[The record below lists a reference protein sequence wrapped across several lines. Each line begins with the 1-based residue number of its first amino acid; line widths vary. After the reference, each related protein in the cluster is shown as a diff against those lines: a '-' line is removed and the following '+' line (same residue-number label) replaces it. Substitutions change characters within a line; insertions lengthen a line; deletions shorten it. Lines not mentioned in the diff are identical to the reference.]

1 MPPNEES
8 QKIASLFGQYVD
20 TGNKKLIENIQKD
33 KIEVA
38 LLQYSADKGW
48 KHYNAMERR
57 LEELK
62 EIEKYATERK
72 DKRKELL
79 IGFILGIV
87 STLICTYLIKLLFQK
102 P

>member
-8 QKIASLFGQYVD
+8 QKIASLFHKYVE
-20 TGNKKLIENIQKD
+20 TGDKELIENLQKE

-38 LLQYSADKGW
+38 LLQYSADRGW
-48 KHYNAMERR
+48 KHYVAMERR

-62 EIEKYATERK
+62 EIEKYKTERK
-72 DKRKELL
+72 DKRKELI
-79 IGFILGIV
+79 IGFILGIAL
-87 STLICTYLIKLLFQK
+87 TLLCTYLIKLLFQK